1 MAQTTGAASFRNA
14 TIEYSLG
21 ATIWTDL
28 SGAMNTVEV
37 SGGDRKS
44 GEVWTATGESPIVTF
59 GKLEPHEVTVKTV
72 YTEVTT
78 ELYQLALAAKEAGT
92 NWYLRWTVQGTA
104 TGKYRYTTGV
114 GQVISCPM
122 PGGDVSDGMPVTAG
136 MKFKCGSIVGAA
148 IA

>member
-1 MAQTTGAASFRNA
+1 MAQTTGGVSFRNA
-14 TIEYSLG
+14 TLEYSLG
-21 ATIWTDL
+21 ATAWTDASNSL
-28 SGAMNTVEV
+28 CTVEV

-44 GEVWTATGESPIVTF
+44 GEVWTATGEGPIVTF
-59 GKLEPHEVTVKTV
+59 GKLEPHEITAKTV
-72 YTEVTT
+72 YTEVTS

-104 TGKYRYTTGV
+104 TGKFRYTTGV

-122 PGGDVSDGMPVTAG
+122 PGGDVSDGAPVTAG
-136 MKFKCGSIVGAA
+136 LKFKCGSIVGAA